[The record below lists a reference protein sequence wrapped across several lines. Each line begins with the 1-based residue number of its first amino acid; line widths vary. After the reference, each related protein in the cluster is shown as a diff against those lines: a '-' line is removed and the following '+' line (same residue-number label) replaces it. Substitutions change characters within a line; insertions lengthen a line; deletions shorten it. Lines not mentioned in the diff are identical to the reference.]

1 VIGARRA
8 FNVITLN
15 HGDAKMRFKLLMA
28 SAVTLLAATTSA
40 DAQTRSSNI
49 TISRGSFTVTPFAG
63 YLLSQRFVDGPL
75 GTSLNVAS
83 APMFGVEASLPL
95 APSAS
100 LLGTV
105 GYASGDLEAG
115 LPIVGGISVGET
127 TTTVFD
133 ASVELRLDNGGR
145 FIPVLQLGGGA
156 TRREVTVLGIS
167 ASTTDFEVSGGIG
180 ADFPISS
187 SIGLRLMAKDYY
199 GKANFGSIGSL
210 EVSTDDLHAVAFTG
224 GLRIAF

>member
-1 VIGARRA
+1 
-8 FNVITLN
+8 
-15 HGDAKMRFKLLMA
+15 MRFKSGMTSALMVMA
-28 SAVTLLAATTSA
+28 AATAA
-40 DAQTRSSNI
+40 DAQRTSNI
-49 TISRGSFTVTPFAG
+49 TISRGEFAVTPFYG
-63 YLLSQRFVDGPL
+63 YLLSQRFVDGPV

-83 APMFGVEASLPL
+83 APLYGVQASLPL

-100 LLGTV
+100 IIGTV

-115 LPIVGGISVGET
+115 LPIVGGIYLGET

-145 FIPVLQLGGGA
+145 FIPLVQFGGGA

-167 ASTTDFEVSGGIG
+167 SSTTDFEVSGGIG
-180 ADFPISS
+180 ADFPFSS
-187 SIGLRLMAKDYY
+187 SIALRLMAKDYY
-199 GKANFGSIGSL
+199 GKADFGSIGDF
-210 EVSTDDLHAVAFTG
+210 EASTDDLHAVAFTG

>member
-1 VIGARRA
+1 
-8 FNVITLN
+8 
-15 HGDAKMRFKLLMA
+15 MRFKHVIPGALM
-28 SAVTLLAATTSA
+28 VLAAASSA
-40 DAQTRSSNI
+40 HAQRTSNI
-49 TISRGSFTVTPFAG
+49 SISRGEFAVTPFGG

-83 APMFGVEASLPL
+83 APIYGVQASLPL

-100 LLGTV
+100 IIGTV

-115 LPIVGGISVGET
+115 LPIVGGIYLGET

-145 FIPVLQLGGGA
+145 FIPLIQFGGGA
-156 TRREVTVLGIS
+156 TRREVTVLGVS
-167 ASTTDFEVSGGIG
+167 SSTTDFEVSGGIG
-180 ADFPISS
+180 ADFPVTS
-187 SIGLRLMAKDYY
+187 SIALRLMAKDYY
-199 GKANFGSIGSL
+199 GKANFGSIG
-210 EVSTDDLHAVAFTG
+210 EFEASTDDLHAVAFTG